1 MKQLTSCRSYALI
14 AVCGLI
20 IACGGATNASS
31 GLPDSPD
38 GTITYVA
45 QQVADGNAGV
55 VWDAMPATWQTDVT
69 EITHEFANKMDPD
82 LWNKVFG
89 LAQKTVTVLQDKKDL
104 ILSTSMMDSAG
115 ENKDDIVANWDTV
128 TTALSTLVNSEIAD
142 LENLKTMDWG
152 AFAKGSGGQL
162 VKQMMVLSAS
172 EEGSEETNPVD
183 ALRSIAAE
191 VLENDGQVAKLKVT
205 MDGQEPEEVEMTKV
219 EGRWVPKDL
228 ADDWDKNIEEART
241 GLANMTEEQM
251 QQQKMQVMMGLG
263 MAEAMIDQVAMAET
277 PEQLEQMMAGLL
289 GPMMGGGMGG
299 PGAEMGMETEGDNQ

>member
-1 MKQLTSCRSYALI
+1 
-14 AVCGLI
+14 
-20 IACGGATNASS
+20 
-31 GLPDSPD
+31 
-38 GTITYVA
+38 
-45 QQVADGNAGV
+45 V

-219 EGRWVPKDL
+219 EGRWVPKNL

>member
-1 MKQLTSCRSYALI
+1 MKHLTSRRSYALI
-14 AVCGLI
+14 AICGLI
-20 IACGGATNASS
+20 IACGGATNAAS

-55 VWDAMPATWQTDVT
+55 VWDAMPATWQTDVNDL
-69 EITHEFANKMDPD
+69 THEFANKMDAE
-82 LWNKVFG
+82 LWNKVFAV
-89 LAQKTVTVLQDKKDL
+89 AQKAVTVLQDKKDL

-128 TTALSTLVNSEIAD
+128 TTALSTLVNSEISD
-142 LENLKTMDWG
+142 IENLKTMDWG
-152 AFAKGSGGQL
+152 AFADGSGGQL

-172 EEGSEETNPVD
+172 QKDGDEINPEE
-183 ALRSIAAE
+183 ALRSISAE

-205 MDGQEPEEVEMTKV
+205 MEGEEPEEIEMAKV
-219 EGRWVPKDL
+219 EGRWVPKDM
-228 ADDWDKNIEEART
+228 ADEWDEKIAEARE
-241 GLANMTEEQM
+241 GLANMSEEEM

-277 PEQLEQMMAGLL
+277 PEQLEQMMAVTD
-289 GPMMGGGMGG
+289 
-299 PGAEMGMETEGDNQ
+299 ETNPHPPP